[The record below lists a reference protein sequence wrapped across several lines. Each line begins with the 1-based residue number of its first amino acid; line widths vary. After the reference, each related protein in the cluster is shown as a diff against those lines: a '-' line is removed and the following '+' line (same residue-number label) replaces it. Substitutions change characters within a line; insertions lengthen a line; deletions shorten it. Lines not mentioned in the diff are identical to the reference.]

1 MDDQRAEDLEC
12 SEGVAVGGVPDAV
25 ASGVTLRL
33 QGFSVTAGGRTLLQ
47 HANAV
52 FPGGQL
58 TLILGCSGVGKS
70 VLLRI
75 LAGLIDTRHASIHF
89 SGEILFQSVSAAA
102 GNVGAERPA
111 VSVVF
116 QQFAL
121 FDELTP
127 AANVRIALD
136 HAGGSHGV
144 RAEEFLA
151 RLQVPGDRPVAVLSG
166 GQQQRLAIARAVAPG
181 NPVI

>member
-89 SGEILFQSVSAAA
+89 SGEILFQSVS
-102 GNVGAERPA
+102 R
-111 VSVVF
+111 
-116 QQFAL
+116 
-121 FDELTP
+121 
-127 AANVRIALD
+127 
-136 HAGGSHGV
+136 GS
-144 RAEEFLA
+144 RKC
-151 RLQVPGDRPVAVLSG
+151 RR
-166 GQQQRLAIARAVAPG
+166 
-181 NPVI
+181 